1 MNVVRMRAGWVAAFL
16 TLGGFAYVSLA
27 DRDAKVP
34 EAELH
39 RPTPTP
45 DRVILTWCADPA
57 TTQCVTWR
65 TDATV
70 KKAVAQIAESEDGPA
85 FPKKAQTLDAAT
97 EALESDLSL
106 AHYHSA
112 RFSELKPDTLY
123 AYRVGDG
130 FNWSEWNQF
139 RTASDKAAPL
149 TFLYVGDAQNDI
161 YSLWS
166 RLIRS
171 GYSNA
176 PKASFIIH
184 AGDLVNRSLRD
195 AEWGEWHQAA
205 GWINRS
211 LVSFPSPGNHEY
223 NSEDGGRA
231 LTRHWRPQFTLPEN
245 GVKGLEESCYWVDVQ
260 GVRVVSLNSNERLEE
275 QAEWLDQ
282 LLGDNPQRWTV
293 IAFHHPVFSAARS
306 RDNKK
311 LRETLQPV
319 LDKHAVDLVL
329 TGHDHTYARS
339 NLTTGLNTQ
348 EGSAGT
354 VYVVSVSGPKM
365 YQLDREPWM
374 QRAAEDTQLF
384 QVVQIDGARLKY
396 EARTARG
403 LLYDAFDLEKQSGK
417 PNRLSNRAPES
428 EERRRPAAGQ

>member
-1 MNVVRMRAGWVAAFL
+1 MNVGRARAGWVAAFL
-16 TLGGFAYVSLA
+16 ALGGFAYVSLA
-27 DRDAKVP
+27 DRDPKV
-34 EAELH
+34 ADADLH

-57 TTQCVTWR
+57 ATQCLTWR

-70 KKAVAQIAESEDGPA
+70 KKPVAQIAESEDGPG

-97 EALESDLSL
+97 EPLESDLSV
-106 AHYHSA
+106 AHYHSV
-112 RFSELKPDTLY
+112 RFSGLKPDTLY
-123 AYRVGDG
+123 AYRAGDG
-130 FNWSEWNQF
+130 FNWTEWNQF
-139 RTASDKAAPL
+139 RTASDKPAPL

-176 PKASFIIH
+176 PKANFIIH

-223 NSEDGGRA
+223 NNVDGQRA

-245 GVKGLEESCYWVDVQ
+245 GVKGLEESCYTVDVQ
-260 GVRVVSLNSNERLEE
+260 GVRVVSLNSNERIEE
-275 QAEWLDQ
+275 QAEWLDS
-282 LLGDNPQRWTV
+282 LLADNPQRWTV
-293 IAFHHPVFSAARS
+293 VAFHHPVFSAARS
-306 RDNKK
+306 RDNQK
-311 LRETLQPV
+311 LRETLQPIF
-319 LDKHAVDLVL
+319 DKHAVDLVL

-339 NLTTGLNTQ
+339 NLTTGLSTQ
-348 EGSAGT
+348 EGKAGT

-365 YQLDREPWM
+365 YNLEPAPWM

-384 QVVQIDGARLKY
+384 QVVHIDGANLKY

-403 LLYDAFDLEKQSGK
+403 LLYDAFELEKQSGK
-417 PNRLSNRAPES
+417 PNRLTNRVPDSA
-428 EERRRPAAGQ
+428 ERRR